1 MHILPIQI
9 GLIQSNLGCGRTENK
24 AEQIVGLVGAGMAF
38 IPKDE
43 KGRVKND
50 FSSLS
55 LLKRGGGHQQDRN
68 AQIKKTKTKQKF
80 EEKTHNNAKMQ
91 S

>member
-9 GLIQSNLGCGRTENK
+9 GLIQSNLSWGRTENK
-24 AEQIVGLVGAGMAF
+24 AEQIVGLVGAGVAF

-50 FSSLS
+50 FSSLLL
-55 LLKRGGGHQQDRN
+55 LLKDKN
-68 AQIKKTKTKQKF
+68 AEKGKKQKYEKKPKKTKAYKNT
-80 EEKTHNNAKMQ
+80 KMQ
-91 S
+91 